1 METPE
6 LENEGEILLHSEENV
21 HMKEERI
28 FSSSGKYTKGQN
40 KSSSENPEVVVFTKP
55 MPMEDEIQQFSA
67 SENCT
72 NSFFGPQLF

>member
-6 LENEGEILLHSEENV
+6 LENEGEILLHSEENIPV
-21 HMKEERI
+21 EAEKM
-28 FSSSGKYTKGQN
+28 FSSSSKYAKRQE

-67 SENCT
+67 SDNCT

>member
-6 LENEGEILLHSEENV
+6 LENEGEILLHSEENIP
-21 HMKEERI
+21 MEEERI
-28 FSSSGKYTKGQN
+28 FSSSGKYAKEQ
-40 KSSSENPEVVVFTKP
+40 KQFSIENPEVFTKP

-67 SENCT
+67 SDNCT